1 MDDYFGKALQKTVCQ
16 INGNGRIYGRITEY
30 MEKLHVFSNR
40 WDFDQ
45 QINHG
50 QEFGMVRLE
59 DINTPLQSTNQQQQ
73 QPSSVDQQQEQEQ
86 SSSKTAA
93 ETHSILMENQS
104 EPTIHYF
111 LTVNGNDGAEVFD
124 EGHCVLDSTRYSGA
138 QYPFTENAPEVSDR

>member
-1 MDDYFGKALQKTVCQ
+1 MCFQTDGILTSKSPMAKSLAWFDWKTS
-16 INGNGRIYGRITEY
+16 II
-30 MEKLHVFSNR
+30 
-40 WDFDQ
+40 
-45 QINHG
+45 
-50 QEFGMVRLE
+50 
-59 DINTPLQSTNQQQQ
+59 LQSANQQQQ

-93 ETHSILMENQS
+93 ETHSILIVNQS

-124 EGHCVLDSTRYSGA
+124 EGHRVLDSTRYSGA